1 MWNVSEWI
9 NEWARGWLNEWMNKW
24 IKRKEITKWI
34 IAWLIKYAV
43 GFWSRYQMLPRE
55 VGTPEN
61 KLGRVEQ
68 AVTALLRVGT
78 VRV

>member
-1 MWNVSEWI
+1 
-9 NEWARGWLNEWMNKW
+9 
-24 IKRKEITKWI
+24 
-34 IAWLIKYAV
+34 
-43 GFWSRYQMLPRE
+43 MLPRE